1 MRLPFLNRSSRQIQ
15 QAWENESYI
24 WLENISNEHVLLRLP
39 SGDLRLDMKRSL
51 RFRPEILD
59 QPQVQALIE
68 ADKLALRR

>member
-24 WLENISNEHVLLRLP
+24 WLENISNEHVLLQLP

-68 ADKLALRR
+68 ADKLAVRR